1 MYGSNINIF
10 LISICICVL
19 GLLSG
24 SNLVSL
30 ITLFDNDSSIAVSI
44 SKAQP
49 YVDQIE
55 AFIKKHKRVPSYLE
69 IHEFWE
75 QAGLEVNF
83 SSEVDIP
90 NYKKTG
96 TDTYTISVQGPS
108 VGDSLIYSSGTDS
121 WSVESN

>member
-1 MYGSNINIF
+1 MCGSNINIF
-10 LISICICVL
+10 LISICICIL

-30 ITLFDNDSSIAVSI
+30 IASFDHDSSIAVST
-44 SKAQP
+44 SKTQP

-96 TDTYTISVQGPS
+96 ADTYTISVQGPS
-108 VGDSLIYSSGTDS
+108 VGDSLIYSSSSDS
-121 WSVESN
+121 WSVHH

>member
-10 LISICICVL
+10 LISICICIL

-30 ITLFDNDSSIAVSI
+30 IASFDNDSSIAVST

-69 IHEFWE
+69 LHEFWE

-96 TDTYTISVQGPS
+96 TDTYTIIVQGPS
-108 VGDSLIYSSGTDS
+108 VGDSLIYSSST
-121 WSVESN
+121 